1 MRIKKLLSRKQKKL
15 KEELIEYEIRKIGRQ
30 LAGEMIKNYDPEW
43 PDPELTKKEK
53 ELLAARYEVTRALAD
68 ERKIRRYK
76 KRDFLF
82 FKYWPGVYQKGCK
95 KPIDEKLALFVN
107 DHYDTLPDN
116 MQDIYEKLSQMG
128 YTCELLLKPKAPD
141 KGLGKQF
148 VYFLYYRKFTKRYAR
163 AKFVF
168 FTEYFMP
175 LYANKPRKGT
185 HTVQLWHASGA
196 FKKFGYS
203 TADTSWG
210 MSRETM
216 EKFPI
221 HNTYTDVFVS
231 APKVVEAYDDA
242 FHCGTD
248 IIRPLG
254 TPRTDEYYAPGRVE
268 RGRAAVE
275 KLCPGINGRKIIL
288 YAPTFR
294 GNSIKKSYIH
304 SPLDY
309 KALFDALSDRYIF
322 VSKLHPLV
330 RNATELDEATAA
342 STEGFLYDI
351 SATASIEDALC
362 AADMVISDYS
372 SLIFDYSLLERPMI
386 FYAYD
391 LEEYEEGRSF
401 YYPYRDFVPGPI
413 VTDTAGIIAAVNEQ
427 DRSFDRERVARF
439 RQEFMS
445 ACDGHATDRILDYL
459 INADQ

>member
-304 SPLDY
+304 SAGMKCSFFTSSSIVSLSASIASQVSPSSSLTSDSSNSCSKSQLSTNVSVY
-309 KALFDALSDRYIF
+309 LLESMSFPFALSSSSPVSSRTSRTAALRLSSPATALPPVHSHIPAKPLFGERF
-322 VSKLHPLV
+322 VS
-330 RNATELDEATAA
+330 RN
-342 STEGFLYDI
+342 FP
-351 SATASIEDALC
+351 
-362 AADMVISDYS
+362 
-372 SLIFDYSLLERPMI
+372 SLRLTNTCT
-386 FYAYD
+386 
-391 LEEYEEGRSF
+391 
-401 YYPYRDFVPGPI
+401 VK
-413 VTDTAGIIAAVNEQ
+413 
-427 DRSFDRERVARF
+427 
-439 RQEFMS
+439 
-445 ACDGHATDRILDYL
+445 
-459 INADQ
+459 